1 MATVEQIQDY
11 LTESENY
18 CWKLY
23 AKNQFQKDFIGE
35 YLPSGENINP
45 NESFEK
51 LDKMT
56 KMYDQ
61 MYPGTTFLIEPRK
74 TANSNKS
81 GIMASLPFS
90 ISEGVQSQPG
100 IAGTVPLYS
109 GYITLDELN
118 RREDLMKKE
127 SELQL
132 KNMLLEQER
141 KRFNEEVS
149 RRKRGLAGLQKK
161 YTQKSEAFQ
170 NGLEMAFF
178 NILKEA
184 GMIGEEEEKEEKT
197 EQRTHTN
204 SNDNDKLQ
212 SLNELASIVNSATQ
226 SPEDVKKV
234 TEIIQKI
241 IDKQKNG

>member
-1 MATVEQIQDY
+1 MATLEQIQDY

-18 CWKLY
+18 CWKLFS
-23 AKNQFQKDFIGE
+23 KNQYQKDFIGE
-35 YLPSGENINP
+35 YLPSAENINAK
-45 NESFEK
+45 ESFEK
-51 LDKMT
+51 LEKMA

-74 TANSNKS
+74 SANSNKS

-90 ISEGVQSQPG
+90 ISERAQPQG
-100 IAGTVPLYS
+100 IAGTVQMAP
-109 GYITLDELN
+109 GYITLEELN
-118 RREDLMKKE
+118 RREDLMRKE

-141 KRFNEEVS
+141 KRFEEEVS

-184 GMIGEEEEKEEKT
+184 GMIGDEEETEEKPEPET
-197 EQRTHTN
+197 QTN
-204 SNDNDKLQ
+204 SNGNEKLQ

-226 SPEDVKKV
+226 SPEEVKKV